1 MNEVISREI
10 KWGSQVLSIE
20 TGKVAKQA
28 TASTIVRYGDTVVM
42 ANVTAAKQA
51 KPDIDFFPLTVNY
64 QEKFYAAGKIPG
76 GFFKREGRPTE
87 FETLTSR
94 LIDRPIRPLF
104 PEGFKNETQVILTV
118 LSHDGETNPDIVA
131 MIAASSALTLSGIP
145 FMGPIA
151 GCRVGYDGKDF
162 SLNPKI
168 NEDSELDLVV
178 AGTSEAVLMVES
190 EADELSEEIMLN
202 AVSYGHEESKKVID
216 LIINLAEECA
226 NDPWEFEYNENEAL
240 LKVIKSD
247 YNNDIKN
254 AYSIVDKMDRQSALS
269 EIKDRLVE
277 QYTEDENTS
286 PNEALSY
293 FKKVEKDIVRS
304 QILSD
309 KKRIDG
315 RNLDEVR
322 NISSEVAWLPRT
334 HGSALFTRGETQ
346 AIVVTTLGFGVDEQ
360 RIEALQGSYK
370 ENFMLHY
377 NFPPYSV
384 GEVGRIGAT
393 GRREIGH
400 GKLAWRAL
408 KAVLPSKDD
417 FDYTIRL
424 VSDITESNG
433 SSSMATVCGSSLAL
447 MDAGVPIKNSVSGIA
462 MGLIK
467 EGDSFAVLSDILG
480 DEDHLGDMDFKV
492 AGTKEGITS
501 LQMDIKITGIT
512 TEIMEQALN
521 QAKGGRLHIL
531 DEMNK
536 AIDAPRTELG
546 PYTPRIEIIKVK
558 KDNIGEIIGK
568 GGATIKDIIEQSGA
582 SVDISDN
589 GTVKIAGT
597 SKDSIQKAIDLINS
611 IIEEPEVG
619 QIYEG
624 KVVKIMEFGAF
635 VNFFGK
641 KDGLVH
647 ISQLSEE
654 RVEKVTDV
662 INEGDTVKV
671 KVIGFDKGKVKLSIK
686 DVDA

>member
-10 KWGSQVLSIE
+10 KWGDQVLSIE

-28 TASTIVRYGDTVVM
+28 TASTIVRYGETVVM

-151 GCRVGYDGKDF
+151 GCRVGYDGNDF

-168 NEDSELDLVV
+168 NEDSDLDLVV
-178 AGTSEAVLMVES
+178 AGTSNAVLMVES
-190 EADELSEEIMLN
+190 EANELSEDTMLK

-226 NDPWEFEYNENEAL
+226 NDPWEFEYHENKSL
-240 LKVIKSD
+240 LDAINSNFKD
-247 YNNDIKN
+247 DIKN

-269 EIKDRLVE
+269 EVKDKLLK
-277 QYTEDENTS
+277 QYSEDENTS
-286 PNEALSY
+286 SSEALSY

-304 QILSD
+304 QILTD

-322 NISSEVAWLPRT
+322 NISSEVSWLPRT

-408 KAVLPSKDD
+408 KAVLPSKED

-492 AGTKEGITS
+492 AGTKDGITS

-512 TEIMEQALN
+512 TEIMDQALS

-536 AIDAPRTELG
+536 AIDSPRTELG
-546 PYTPRIEIIKVK
+546 PYTPRIEMIKVK
-558 KDNIGEIIGK
+558 RDNIGEIIGK
-568 GGATIKDIIEQSGA
+568 GGSTIKDIIEQSGA

-597 SKDSIQKAIDLINS
+597 SKESIQKAIDLINS

-619 QIYEG
+619 QVYEG

-647 ISQLSEE
+647 ISQLSDE